1 MYLISNWFFMGH
13 FSTIF
18 WKNNDEKCFVRMIR
32 IVFSNSSIDL
42 YIIATLMDYGDL
54 SNSPFFYTAHVY
66 IHCHRIVW
74 YRDRIVSKQIMTS
87 NANLERE
94 DLVPFSNAL
103 TNLIAVHMLYLWSS
117 VKMKIYRSKES
128 KLEPVWDTIKRFRT
142 RSFHWLIWI
151 IQMWF
156 VIRLYSSLYCYDP

>member
-1 MYLISNWFFMGH
+1 MFC
-13 FSTIF
+13 
-18 WKNNDEKCFVRMIR
+18 KNDQDCI
-32 IVFSNSSIDL
+32 L
-42 YIIATLMDYGDL
+42 L
-54 SNSPFFYTAHVY
+54 FFYWFIYYSYLDGLWRFIQFTLFLY
-66 IHCHRIVW
+66 CSCIYSLFYRIVW

-103 TNLIAVHMLYLWSS
+103 TNLIAVHMLYRWSS

-128 KLEPVWDTIKRFRT
+128 KLEPVWDIIKRFRT
-142 RSFHWLIWI
+142 KLFHWLIWI